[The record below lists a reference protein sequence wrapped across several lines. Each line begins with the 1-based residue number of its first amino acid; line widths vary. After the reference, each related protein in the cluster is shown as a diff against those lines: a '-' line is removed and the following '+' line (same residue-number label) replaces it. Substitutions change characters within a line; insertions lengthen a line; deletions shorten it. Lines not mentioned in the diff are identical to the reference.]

1 MKERLEKQKDAHPYL
16 RKSPRQIL
24 EEIQKTGNKDSSN

>member
-1 MKERLEKQKDAHPYL
+1 MKERLEKQHPYL

-24 EEIQKTGNKDSSN
+24 EEIQKTGTKDSSN